1 MNPSPDPTSESNV
14 HGKWTTAQLTVTVRF
29 VGPTRA
35 TEASPANSAA
45 ELGAGKAR
53 QFVVSAELAEPP
65 AQSDLAQ
72 AGGLRFDAAKE
83 QAAVVGS
90 ALVSFVK
97 GVSHEQRSDI
107 IKASLLAQLAAN
119 RKVANPAT
127 VDQLNAWYGTY
138 FDVLSQIGFAAM
150 DRSVTPSPVKRPD
163 FDAGAAI
170 LDIATTLLAE
180 SSEALRLVR
189 RTLDALRK
197 MHDNSPSLI
206 LLNRASQATN
216 TSRLQMTVVDQD
228 EDGSLRMFLMAF
240 GLEAKSG
247 LAQLPFFRGHSGQ
260 VTTVQSHSARFAID
274 AHLLAAV
281 RESIARRVDPYC
293 DQYIRQLPDL

>member
-1 MNPSPDPTSESNV
+1 MNPAADPNSESNV
-14 HGKWTTAQLTVTVRF
+14 HGRWTTAQLTVTVRF
-29 VGPTRA
+29 VGPARA

-45 ELGAGKAR
+45 EPGAAKAR
-53 QFVVSAELAEPP
+53 QFVVAAELAEPP
-65 AQSDLAQ
+65 AEYDLAQ
-72 AGGLRFDAAKE
+72 TGDLRFDAAKE

-119 RKVANPAT
+119 RKVASPAT
-127 VDQLNAWYGTY
+127 VDELNAWYGTY

-150 DRSVTPSPVKRPD
+150 DRSFAPSPVQRTD

-180 SSEALRLVR
+180 SSEALSLVR

-197 MHDNSPSLI
+197 MPDDNPSLA

-216 TSRLQMTVVDQD
+216 TSRFQMTVVDQ
-228 EDGSLRMFLMAF
+228 EHGAGLRMFLMAF

-247 LAQLPFFRGHSGQ
+247 LMQLPFFRVYTGQ
-260 VTTVQSHSARFAID
+260 VTVQRHSARFAID

-281 RESIARRVDPYC
+281 GETIARRVDPYG
-293 DQYIRQLPDL
+293 DQHIRQLPDL